1 MVRCQAR
8 ERVEKKVEVLLTDV
22 IPGATAMSTTRN
34 SEKVN
39 RNKPSNIQEVVQDT
53 DGKNK

>member
-22 IPGATAMSTTRN
+22 IPGATATSTTRN